1 MANNNKDIIERKLRA
16 IAANVTNCKMD
27 QVSLK
32 LQINTEK
39 NKLGGGMYG
48 TAYKA
53 YASNGKTVP
62 FVVKKMKK
70 INNNDQES
78 QIEHDTIRF
87 LQNKIPPFAR
97 ERYVARAQPCPRV
110 HQSHLRAS
118 MG

>member
-48 TAYKA
+48 TAYK
-53 YASNGKTVP
+53 SPNRVMETPKNSP
-62 FVVKKMKK
+62 KLKKMKK
-70 INNNDQES
+70 
-78 QIEHDTIRF
+78 
-87 LQNKIPPFAR
+87 
-97 ERYVARAQPCPRV
+97 
-110 HQSHLRAS
+110 
-118 MG
+118 